1 METFLQRRIFL
12 CSVAYLI
19 STVSPLYAHSPW
31 GQYQVYRRKHLLLLS
46 SRDDELSY
54 PFSKE
59 LVACLDNVLPI
70 AKARPARA
78 INIER
83 AFELLRTDQFQFAVF
98 DRENIDKMRNATGEF
113 SDRAPVDLGTLLQ
126 FGDLHMVVRR
136 DFPDDL
142 VATVTHNLI
151 KCRNKLSIP
160 LNLKPQILDDPNLH
174 QGAKEAIKDFLSHS

>member
-1 METFLQRRIFL
+1 METLLQRRTFL

-19 STVSPLYAHSPW
+19 STVSPLSAHSPW
-31 GQYQVYRRKHLLLLS
+31 GQYQVYRRKHLLILS

-83 AFELLRTDQFQFAVF
+83 AFDLLRTDQFQFAVF

-113 SDRAPVDLGTLLQ
+113 ADRAPVDLATLLQ
-126 FGDLHMVVRR
+126 FRNMRMVVRR
-136 DFPDDL
+136 DFPKDL

-151 KCRNKLSIP
+151 KCRNELSIP
-160 LNLKPQILDDPNLH
+160 PNLNPQILDDPNIH
-174 QGAKEAIKDFLSHS
+174 QGAKEAIKDFFSNG